1 VRATAQVVPAR
12 SLVVMVVSE
21 AQHPRSKV
29 LVVDSDDS
37 RRRSVARM
45 LTQHRCEVHTA
56 RGLGAARHLLAAGAF
71 DVVFAQMRLED
82 ASGLNVL
89 TEVRALDQRVPVVLW
104 FEPPQVMNLRL
115 RPSMLGSGRPVALW
129 FLRHSV
135 EPELFSVI
143 DDGYRK
149 LAERAARRL
158 ERQRTIPIHPL

>member
-1 VRATAQVVPAR
+1 VVPAR
-12 SLVVMVVSE
+12 SPVVMVVSE
-21 AQHPRSKV
+21 TPYPQSKI

-45 LTQHRCEVHTA
+45 LESHGCAPHTA
-56 RGLGAARHLLAAGAF
+56 RGLGAARHLIAEGAF

-89 TEVRALDQRVPVVLW
+89 TEVRACDQRVPVVLW
-104 FEPPQVMNLRL
+104 FEPPQVMSLRL

-129 FLRHSV
+129 FLRRAV
-135 EPELFSVI
+135 DPGLFAVI
-143 DDGYRK
+143 DDGYRQ